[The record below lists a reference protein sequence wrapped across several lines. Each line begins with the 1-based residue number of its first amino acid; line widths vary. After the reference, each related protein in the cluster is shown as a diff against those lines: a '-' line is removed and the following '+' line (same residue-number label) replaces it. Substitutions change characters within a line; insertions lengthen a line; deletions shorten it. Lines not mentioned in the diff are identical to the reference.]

1 MKSLEKLKAVFEDIE
16 ISEDQ
21 QKALDEFFEEFYEN
35 VKNNVKQEVEEEFS
49 ESHTA
54 GESEDLIS
62 KEEALE
68 ALRLQKEEF
77 LEDADK
83 AFEKAIEDVRK
94 EVAEEYSEK
103 FTSALEEMY
112 STIYER
118 VQNDF
123 AGSEEGSALES
134 IKKTIQ
140 PLIVNESNE
149 HLVTKIQ
156 SLESK
161 LQELNEEKTELSR
174 KELINSL
181 ISDIDE
187 SDKETVVEFIEGAK
201 SEDEIYERF
210 NTVMSLIEKQKNS
223 KVVTSEETEEQ
234 TAEEVVNEDE
244 TVTEDQLE
252 AVFETA
258 TTDNVTNIANKKNPR
273 LNKLESAIIDQVFN
287 KRSFRSVSK

>member
-68 ALRLQKEEF
+68 ALRLQKKEF

-118 VQNDF
+118 VQTDF
-123 AGSEEGSALES
+123 AVSEEGSALDT

-223 KVVTSEETEEQ
+223 KVVTSEETEE

>member
-49 ESHTA
+49 ESQT

-118 VQNDF
+118 VQTDF
-123 AGSEEGSALES
+123 AVSEEGSALDS

>member
-118 VQNDF
+118 VQTDF
-123 AGSEEGSALES
+123 AVSEEGSALDT